1 MDCQGVIITCEDFRL
16 HHRCDGRDCIARF
29 LENLGEDCDLITRG
43 GGVKDLAEHCGDE
56 GTVLRDCGIAIN
68 LHHAERIYLINHQD
82 CGAYGDFLSPKEE
95 RNKHVED
102 LEEARA
108 FLSERFPN
116 AQIKIFYAELEAGKD
131 DSYLI
136 REIWAAVQEA

>member
-1 MDCQGVIITCEDFRL
+1 MDCEGVIITCEDFRL
-16 HHRCDGRDCIARF
+16 HQRCDGRDYVAQFIKS
-29 LENLGEDCDLITRG
+29 LGEDCDLITRG

-56 GTVLRDCGIAIN
+56 GSVLRDCGISVN

-82 CGAYGDFLSPKEE
+82 CGAYGSFSSPKEE
-95 RNKHVED
+95 KEKHVED
-102 LEEARA
+102 LEEARN

-116 AQIKIFYAELEAGKD
+116 ARIRIYYAELEAGKD

-136 REIWAAVQEA
+136 REVQLAVQEA